1 MRKRQT
7 FLLTI
12 LSPESEAAPFCGRI
26 KVIASG
32 KTSTFTNLEELYHV
46 IASEMDEDT
55 LSRASVREFSGC
67 LHEDPGL
74 SS

>member
-7 FLLTI
+7 FLLTV
-12 LSPESEAAPFCGRI
+12 LSPESEAASFCGRI

-32 KTSTFTNLEELYHV
+32 KTSTFTNLEELYRV
-46 IASEMDEDT
+46 IASEMDEEI
-55 LSRASVREFSGC
+55 LPRASARELSGC